1 MTKKSKIILSISIC
15 ATIIL
20 ILGKYFDWF
29 SGTVL
34 ITTDLIL
41 SFVIVPIIML
51 IAVFALIIVCILLY
65 FGIKKITSIFADYLK
80 EIKKKATSNK
90 KRKQNAEE
98 NENKNEHEGNEPEY
112 ECLFKN
118 DMLMLLAEVMNADGK
133 QKSIE
138 LDSVKATII
147 RYYKTSKEQK
157 DALKQFQNFLKTKF
171 NIDIVCKNINDKLDD
186 LGVEELFM
194 ELLAVAY
201 ADDDFSDNEKPVIK
215 AIRNR
220 LEITTQEYQRI
231 YALFMKKRQQ
241 GYYSFKKKKS
251 QQSKKTNYNYQSN
264 EYSNN
269 RSSNYANNES
279 QSSSKRI
286 ITVEEQKA
294 YDILGVADGASDD
307 EIKKAYRA
315 LAIKYHPDK
324 AAKYGEEAVRQAT
337 ESMQEINEAWDFVK
351 DARGIK

>member
-1 MTKKSKIILSISIC
+1 MTNKSKKILSISIC

-29 SGTVL
+29 SEPVL
-34 ITTDLIL
+34 KIVDIIL
-41 SFVIVPIIML
+41 AIAVAYIIMT
-51 IAVFALIIVCILLY
+51 IALFVLFFACSHLY
-65 FGIKKITSIFADYLK
+65 HGIKKSTSIFADYIK
-80 EIKKKATSNK
+80 EIKKKSASNK
-90 KRKQNAEE
+90 KKKQNAEE
-98 NENKNEHEGNEPEY
+98 NENKNEYEEKEPEY

-147 RYYKTSKEQK
+147 RYYKSTKEQK
-157 DALKQFQNFLKTKF
+157 EALKQFQTFLETKF
-171 NIDIVCKNINDKLDD
+171 NIDTVCENINDKLDD

-220 LEITTQEYQRI
+220 LGITTQEYQRI

-241 GYYSFKKKKS
+241 GYYRVNKKS
-251 QQSKKTNYNYQSN
+251 QQSKKTNYNYKSD

-294 YDILGVADGASDD
+294 YDILGVADDASDD

-337 ESMQEINEAWDFVK
+337 DSMQEINEAWDFVK